1 MDNSYKI
8 KSNETISLCFV
19 GDIHCGASQFD
30 SDFFEYWI
38 QNMRRTTNKR
48 IYVMGD
54 CLEAASKHIANSSF
68 RQEID
73 VNDQR
78 QFIIEA
84 LEPFSDDIV
93 IYHSGNHE
101 ARLSKEFDFDIA
113 KDIARELG
121 VPYSKG
127 SYIDTFTVN
136 GKEYNVN
143 TAHGKGSASRR
154 DLIIGKLL
162 RDTAKIDATI
172 FARGHLHHSLS
183 FTDYYKSK
191 NGLERKYYLCTG
203 SFLQYSG
210 GYAEEMQLN
219 EVSPA
224 YQILNINRNQKIQI
238 TEVDS
243 IDIHNNTM
251 G

>member
-1 MDNSYKI
+1 MDNYKI

-19 GDIHCGASQFD
+19 GDIHCGSSQFD

-38 QNMRRTTNKR
+38 QNMKRTTNKR

-54 CLEAASKHIANSSF
+54 CLEAASKHVANSSF

-78 QFIIEA
+78 QFIVEA

-113 KDIARELG
+113 KDMARELG

-127 SYIDTFTVN
+127 SHIDTFTVN

>member
-1 MDNSYKI
+1 MDYKI

-19 GDIHCGASQFD
+19 GDIHCGSSQFD

-38 QNMRRTTNKR
+38 QNMKRTKNKR

-78 QFIIEA
+78 QFIVEA

-113 KDIARELG
+113 KDMARELG
-121 VPYSKG
+121 VTYSKG

-251 G
+251 

>member
-1 MDNSYKI
+1 MDNYRI

-19 GDIHCGASQFD
+19 GDIHCGSSQFD

-38 QNMRRTTNKR
+38 QNMKRTTNKR

-78 QFIIEA
+78 QFIVEA

-113 KDIARELG
+113 KDMARELG

-162 RDTAKIDATI
+162 RDTAKIDSTI
-172 FARGHLHHSLS
+172 YARGHLHHSLN

-210 GYAEEMQLN
+210 GYAEEMELN

>member
-1 MDNSYKI
+1 MDSYNI
-8 KSNETISLCFV
+8 RSNETVSLCFV
-19 GDIHCGASQFD
+19 GDIHCGSQQFD
-30 SDFFEYWI
+30 GDFFEYWI
-38 QNMRRTTNKR
+38 QNMKRTTNKR

-54 CLEAASKHIANSSF
+54 CLEAATKRLGNSSF

-78 QFIIEA
+78 QFIVET
-84 LEPFSDDIV
+84 LEQFSDDIV
-93 IYHSGNHE
+93 VYHDGNHE
-101 ARLSKEFDFDIA
+101 NRLSKEFDFDIA
-113 KDIARELG
+113 KDMARELG
-121 VPYSKG
+121 VPYCKG
-127 SYIDTFTVN
+127 ANIDTFTVN
-136 GKEYNVN
+136 GKEYNVS

-172 FARGHLHHSLS
+172 YARGHLHHSLN

-203 SFLQYSG
+203 SFLKYSG
-210 GYAEEMQLN
+210 GYAQEMQLN

-243 IDIHNNTM
+243 LDYEF
-251 G
+251 